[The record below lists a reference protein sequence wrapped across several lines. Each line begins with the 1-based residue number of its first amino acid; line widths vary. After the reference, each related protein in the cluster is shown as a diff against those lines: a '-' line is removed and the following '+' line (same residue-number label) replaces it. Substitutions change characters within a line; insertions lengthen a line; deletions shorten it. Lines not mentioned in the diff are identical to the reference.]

1 MVDKSNI
8 PKPFLYS
15 YTAGLV
21 VYGVVIGVAL
31 GSCDKSALED
41 DLVSDTREG
50 TVKYRNSI
58 MAEAPGNEEKCRQS
72 ILATFNELLKS
83 PELERVRN
91 SHRYLDECAVKAKQ
105 AAEEIEML
113 GYLPGNCRVCR
124 RLGM

>member
-1 MVDKSNI
+1 MVYKSNI
-8 PKPFLYS
+8 PPPFLYS
-15 YTAGLV
+15 YTAGPV
-21 VYGVVIGVAL
+21 VYESVLDVAL
-31 GSCDKSALED
+31 GSHNKSNLED
-41 DLVSDTREG
+41 DIIVDTRKG

-58 MAEAPGNEEKCRQS
+58 MAEAPDNEEKCRQS